1 MHIYKALVL
10 GGFAATLAS
19 GSALAG
25 GGGCYGSS
33 CYQKVVAPPTYSTY
47 AEQVMVSP
55 GGVRRHVAPAEYGA
69 VAETVV
75 VQPERTIARHIPA
88 VTSTVADRVMVS
100 PGGKRWQV
108 TRDAYGREI
117 GCWVYDKPTYAVQH
131 RTVVVRPSSVAY
143 DSIPAV
149 TATRHRTV
157 MTRPAQVYEEAIP
170 ASYATRH
177 RTVMTSPGGAYWS
190 PLR

>member
-1 MHIYKALVL
+1 MRIHKALAA
-10 GGFAATLAS
+10 GAFAAAFAS
-19 GSALAG
+19 APALA

-33 CYQKVVAPPTYSTY
+33 CYQRIDTPPTYGSV

-55 GGVRRHVAPAEYGA
+55 GGVRRHVSPAEYGT

-75 VQPERTIARHIPA
+75 VRPERTIARHIPA
-88 VTSTVADRVMVS
+88 VTSTVAEKVMVS
-100 PGGKRWQV
+100 PGGKRWTV

-143 DSIPAV
+143 DTVPAV
-149 TATRHRTV
+149 VSTRHRSV

-170 ASYATRH
+170 TTYATRH
-177 RTVMTSPGGAYWS
+177 RTVMTSPGGSYWS
-190 PLR
+190 PMR